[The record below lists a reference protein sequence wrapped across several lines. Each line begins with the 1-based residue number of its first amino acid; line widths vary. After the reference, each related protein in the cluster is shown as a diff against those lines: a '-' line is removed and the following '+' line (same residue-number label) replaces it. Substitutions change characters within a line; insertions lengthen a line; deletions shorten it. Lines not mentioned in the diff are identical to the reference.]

1 MLVFEK
7 AMKAVV
13 ARNYHNMVRLGAEK
27 NIRSVNTVYTVY
39 TVYTVQILY
48 TVYTTLHGYSNPAFT
63 PPSPPGLLK
72 TGSTSRSSTSPVR
85 CRPGHSGSLYKS
97 HIL

>member
-1 MLVFEK
+1 MLVIEK

-39 TVYTVQILY
+39 TVQILY
-48 TVYTTLHGYSNPAFT
+48 TVYTTLHRYSNPACT
-63 PPSPPGLLK
+63 PPPLLNGVLK
-72 TGSTSRSSTSPVR
+72 IRMDF
-85 CRPGHSGSLYKS
+85 
-97 HIL
+97 